1 MEQLIEENLL
11 PFPLDLSPYDFVAT
25 NCHTADEEASDEK
38 EKTWCQIL
46 CTMRLQCVS
55 KILTPRK
62 MLQKTCLIAKIN
74 LWTNSFHNMYDML

>member
-38 EKTWCQIL
+38 EIEPEPL
-46 CTMRLQCVS
+46 FLRSIS
-55 KILTPRK
+55 KLVIG
-62 MLQKTCLIAKIN
+62 A
-74 LWTNSFHNMYDML
+74 